1 LTQTFDRLSPRRSA
15 LILAL
20 FVLVGANLRTII
32 LAVPPVLPQIAGDLQ
47 LSHTATGLLT
57 ALPVLCMGL
66 GAGPAG
72 FLMPKMGGR
81 LAVGAGL
88 ALVGAGAML
97 RAFSPTVWP
106 LYAMTV
112 VLSLGIALSQ
122 TSIVALVRIWFPGRI
137 GFASALYTNGVI
149 IGEALAAGL
158 TLPLLAVFGP
168 DSWRP
173 AVAVWGIPVLLV
185 LVFWMAVT
193 PPGKP
198 PTGRV
203 SDGRPDRVAAL
214 TVRRP
219 FLQLGL
225 HLGLLSG
232 SCSVIYF
239 TMNAWTAPYNAAM
252 GQTGVTALSLALL
265 NASQLPVC
273 LCLTPFAQRL
283 TGARLPFALSGIL
296 CIAAMVGWVVTPPGL
311 QPLWAAV
318 FGASSVSV
326 LVLGLALPPYF
337 ATPGAVAR
345 LVGVTLTVS
354 YLLSFSAQVIGGRLW
369 DMTGQPLAA
378 FAPVPLAGL
387 LMLVL
392 AILLP
397 RPVAPT
403 AAMRPSVLSEHPAA

>member
-1 LTQTFDRLSPRRSA
+1 
-15 LILAL
+15 
-20 FVLVGANLRTII
+20 
-32 LAVPPVLPQIAGDLQ
+32 VLPQIARDLQ

-72 FLMPKMGGR
+72 LLMPRFGGR
-81 LAVGAGL
+81 LAVALGL

-97 RAFSPTVWP
+97 RAISPTIWP

-112 VLSLGIALSQ
+112 VLSLGIALAQ

-158 TLPLLAVFGP
+158 TLPLLTLFGA
-168 DSWRP
+168 DAWRP
-173 AVAVWGIPVLLV
+173 AVAVWGIPVFVVLV
-185 LVFWMAVT
+185 LWMAVT

-198 PTGRV
+198 PPKHIDAG
-203 SDGRPDRVAAL
+203 GANRVAEL
-214 TVRRP
+214 TVPRP
-219 FLQLGL
+219 FMLLGL

-252 GQTGVTALSLALL
+252 GQSGVTALSLALL

-283 TGARLPFALSGIL
+283 TGARLPFALSGIFCL
-296 CIAAMVGWVVTPPGL
+296 VAMVGWVMTPPGL

-326 LVLGLALPPYF
+326 LVLGLALPPFF
-337 ATPGAVAR
+337 ASPAAVAR

-354 YLLSFSAQVIGGRLW
+354 YLLSFSAQVVGGRLW
-369 DMTGQPLAA
+369 DVTGHPLAA
-378 FAPVPLAGL
+378 FAPIPLAGV
-387 LMLVL
+387 LMVVL

-397 RPVAPT
+397 RPIAPP
-403 AAMRPSVLSEHPAA
+403 AALRLSVLSEHPAA